1 MNNLLESLTK
11 EEKMRLK
18 IVHVNKG
25 AILFSEGDICEYV
38 GLVFRGELKIV
49 SYLEDGKEIIYN
61 IIGEKMMFGNNLIF
75 SSNPVYKGDVVA
87 NKETY
92 LYLIP
97 KEKLISLLQTNE
109 QFLVAY
115 LETQSNFG
123 MGLNMNIKL
132 LTLNNAKDRV
142 LYILKTNND
151 KLEYKSITDLAKRMF
166 LTREV
171 LSRSMHELERNGVIS
186 IKDKTIIKN

>member
-1 MNNLLESLTK
+1 MNNLPDSLTK
-11 EEKMRLK
+11 EEKLRLK
-18 IVHVNKG
+18 IVHVNKD
-25 AILFSEGDICEYV
+25 AILFSEGDVCEYV
-38 GLVFRGELKIV
+38 LLVFRGELKIA
-49 SYLEDGKEIIYN
+49 SYLEDGKEIVYN

-75 SSNPVYKGDVVA
+75 SSNPIYRGDVIA

-109 QFLVAY
+109 QFLLAY

-132 LTLNNAKDRV
+132 LTLNNAKERI
-142 LYILKTNND
+142 LYFLKTNND
-151 KLEYKSITDLAKRMF
+151 KIEYKSITDLAKRLF

-171 LSRSMHELERNGVIS
+171 LSRSLHELERQSVIS
-186 IKDKTIIKN
+186 IKDKKIIKI